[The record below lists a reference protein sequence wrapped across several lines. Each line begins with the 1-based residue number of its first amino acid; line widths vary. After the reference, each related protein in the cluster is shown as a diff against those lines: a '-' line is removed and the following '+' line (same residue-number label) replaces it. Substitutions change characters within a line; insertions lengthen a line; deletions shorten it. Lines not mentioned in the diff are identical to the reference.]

1 MIKDRK
7 ILTVNGN
14 DSESFLQQML
24 TNNIRLI
31 KDDLQYNLILT
42 PQGKLLHDLFIRK
55 VSENKF
61 MLDCHSDAIESILNL
76 FQKYRLGSK
85 VDFIID
91 DTITVKWCHNHLED
105 AYQDPRHSELGCRI
119 YSEKSSDTIQS
130 LDEIHYKLS
139 LPQLYIDF
147 ESGKYFPF
155 DVGFNKCNSISYDKG
170 CYIGQEVITRTHF
183 RGVVRK
189 KVYKVKI
196 NTQTLP
202 NDLEIF
208 VGDRKVGSI
217 LRIYNQYED
226 NLTGLA
232 IINSELINNSINSI
246 TLGNNKIQCEIIL

>member
-7 ILTVNGN
+7 ILIVNGN
-14 DSESFLQQML
+14 DSESFLQQIL
-24 TNNIRLI
+24 TNNIKLI

-42 PQGKLLHDLFIRK
+42 PQGKLLHDLFVKR
-55 VSENKF
+55 VSENNF
-61 MLDCHSDAIESILNL
+61 MLDCHSDGVENILDL

-91 DTITVKWCHNHLED
+91 DKMTVQWSPNHLEN
-105 AYQDPRHSELGCRI
+105 AYQDPRHEDLGFRI
-119 YSEKSSDTIQS
+119 YSEQSLDTIKS
-130 LDEIHYKLS
+130 LDEIHYQLS

-155 DVGFNKCNSISYDKG
+155 DVGFNNFNSISYDKG

-189 KVYKVKI
+189 KVYKIKI
-196 NTQTLP
+196 NAQEIP

-208 VGDRKVGSI
+208 ADDRRVGVI
-217 LRIYNQYED
+217 LNIYNKFD
-226 NLTGLA
+226 NSIIGLA
-232 IINSELINNSINSI
+232 LINAELINDSKSSI
-246 TLGNNKIQCEIIL
+246 TLGNDGILCKIIL